1 MPPEQPRC
9 FGAYRLAGPHGPRWC
24 GPQAGILG
32 PSLGGS
38 RGQAGG
44 AGAGGRVRGSTR
56 TRRARVTRDQPTWSA
71 ASAMRAGASGVWEA
85 SAHPTAAARRVPRLT
100 PKSQGWAAAC
110 YNGGIH

>member
-9 FGAYRLAGPHGPRWC
+9 FGAYRLAGLHGPLWC
-24 GPQAGILG
+24 GAQSGILG

-44 AGAGGRVRGSTR
+44 AGAGGRVRCSAR

-71 ASAMRAGASGVWEA
+71 ASAMRAGASGV
-85 SAHPTAAARRVPRLT
+85 
-100 PKSQGWAAAC
+100 
-110 YNGGIH
+110 